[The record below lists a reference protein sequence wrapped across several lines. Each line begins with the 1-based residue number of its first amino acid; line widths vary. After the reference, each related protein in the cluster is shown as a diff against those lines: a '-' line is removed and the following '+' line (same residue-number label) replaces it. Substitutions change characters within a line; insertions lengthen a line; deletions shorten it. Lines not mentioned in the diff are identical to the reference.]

1 MDNRNLQ
8 DSRSRPRR
16 SIAPLFL
23 LAFLWAA
30 PGARAGTGD
39 PGADAVVTVKTQT
52 MTRSLG
58 AYGQVQ
64 AIALI
69 RVRAMDPGNIS
80 DLNVLAGSVVTKGET
95 LAQITGPR
103 MHSLLTAR
111 EEALRSG
118 RAREKAALR
127 AWKIARRQF
136 ANHLATQ
143 QAVNTARS
151 QLADARASVKTAAA
165 RLQDARALKVLRAPV
180 AGTVLSVA
188 VTNGEQT
195 TPGET
200 ILTVLP
206 DHSLWVRCQYYG
218 ADATS
223 VRIGMQGQFHP
234 SDRGAIPVKVVSV
247 APSLS
252 ANGGRAVGLVPVSSK
267 PSPVWTS
274 GEWGNVVLDGPTE
287 QAIPVPTTALI
298 LDRGKWWV
306 LVHTSTGDRPQQ
318 VAPGPTRGWRTWV
331 TSGLQSG
338 QQIVTQN
345 AYLEYHREIARSYQP
360 PD

>member
-69 RVRAMDPGNIS
+69 RVRALDPGNIS

-118 RAREKAALR
+118 RAREKAHGA
-127 AWKIARRQF
+127 KG
-136 ANHLATQ
+136 ATQ
-143 QAVNTARS
+143 F
-151 QLADARASVKTAAA
+151 
-165 RLQDARALKVLRAPV
+165 
-180 AGTVLSVA
+180 
-188 VTNGEQT
+188 
-195 TPGET
+195 
-200 ILTVLP
+200 
-206 DHSLWVRCQYYG
+206 Y
-218 ADATS
+218 
-223 VRIGMQGQFHP
+223 
-234 SDRGAIPVKVVSV
+234 
-247 APSLS
+247 
-252 ANGGRAVGLVPVSSK
+252 
-267 PSPVWTS
+267 
-274 GEWGNVVLDGPTE
+274 
-287 QAIPVPTTALI
+287 
-298 LDRGKWWV
+298 
-306 LVHTSTGDRPQQ
+306 
-318 VAPGPTRGWRTWV
+318 
-331 TSGLQSG
+331 
-338 QQIVTQN
+338 
-345 AYLEYHREIARSYQP
+345 
-360 PD
+360 